1 MAKNR
6 YYEAKFKQQRIFG
19 AKPNQRLTNGI
30 VDRYK
35 FDDAPNKLTWWHDTG
50 FNLNGRRVMI
60 WWTHPRCKFN
70 DTISDLAYENVP
82 YVESDVDLIRES
94 DPQYKYVG
102 KSGKRKKISGFR
114 CMSVP
119 ERRKWYDTLK
129 AEEERLKK
137 VTDLVVTPSF
147 TVDILDW
154 CRGVH
159 ICVPMEIR
167 GIADLHAL
175 CNLVKR
181 VLKGETTL
189 EKEFPG
195 YTYTKDDW
203 SKENPV
209 TE

>member
-6 YYEAKFKQQRIFG
+6 HYEAKFKQQRLFG

-30 VDRYK
+30 VVRHLYDEPK
-35 FDDAPNKLTWWHDTG
+35 TLSWWDDTG

-60 WWTHPRCKFN
+60 WWIHPRYKFN
-70 DTISDLAYENVP
+70 DAISDLAYENIP
-82 YVESDVDLIRES
+82 YVESDEDLLCNSEKIF
-94 DPQYKYVG
+94 KYVG
-102 KSGKRKKISGFR
+102 KSGKRKKVNGYSYTR
-114 CMSVP
+114 PVT

-137 VTDLVVTPSF
+137 VTDLVVTTHF
-147 TVDILDW
+147 KVDILDW

-167 GIADLHAL
+167 GPADLHIL

-195 YTYTKDDW
+195 YMYTKDDW
-203 SKENPV
+203 AKEIV
-209 TE
+209 